1 MIRYTH
7 YLLLLIST
15 SILSFTSFAKGEE
28 VCECIKI
35 KIDAADT
42 IKRNTYL
49 NYKFTIKNTC
59 STAVWVHTGY
69 FGFALYDLKGK
80 PVKRLREL
88 TFVKRYKYPDF
99 VLIDPKAEYEF
110 KFSDDPFFEYKL
122 ERHTKY
128 VLGLK
133 YSNSKAKHKTAK
145 NLNFL
150 CPRELKRF
158 IYVK

>member
-1 MIRYTH
+1 MMRYSR
-7 YLLLLIST
+7 YLLLLIIT
-15 SILSFTSFAKGEE
+15 SILSATSFAKGQD
-28 VCECIKI
+28 VCDCVKI
-35 KIDAADT
+35 KVNAADT

-49 NYKFTIKNTC
+49 DYKFTLKNTC
-59 STAVWVHTGY
+59 STAVWVNTGY
-69 FGFALYDLKGK
+69 FGFTLYDLKGK
-80 PVKRLREL
+80 PVRKLREL

-128 VLGLK
+128 VLGLR
-133 YSNSKAKHKTAK
+133 YANTKARHKAAR

-150 CPRELKRF
+150 CNKELKRF

>member
-1 MIRYTH
+1 MRYTR
-7 YLLLLIST
+7 YFLLLFIT
-15 SILSFTSFAKGEE
+15 SILSFSSFAKGQD
-28 VCECIKI
+28 VCECVKI
-35 KIDAADT
+35 KVNAADS
-42 IKRNTYL
+42 IKLNTYL

-59 STAVWVHTGY
+59 SVAVWVNTSY

-110 KFSDDPFFEYKL
+110 KFSDDAFFEYKL

-128 VLGLK
+128 VLGLS
-133 YSNSKAKHKTAK
+133 YSNTKAKHKAAK
-145 NLNFL
+145 SLNFL
-150 CPRELKRF
+150 CSRELKRF